1 MSTRF
6 RKSAPALV
14 AATLLVI
21 GNAAWAQNEKPA
33 VNTTKSDAPAV
44 DTSKAAPKPGG
55 DGTNII
61 GDRESPIGLYITP
74 WRNAAA
80 EVDIDRPA
88 RLLSFDLE
96 PVDKRVFSR
105 QVEYYEALSAAQR
118 SKTPAPAAAAPS
130 PSSP

>member
-1 MSTRF
+1 MSIRI
-6 RKSAPALV
+6 RLLIPALLW
-14 AATLLVI
+14 ALCGPAQ
-21 GNAAWAQNEKPA
+21 AQNEKPA
-33 VNTTKSDAPAV
+33 VNTAQPEAPAV
-44 DTSKAAPKPGG
+44 DTAKAAPKPGS
-55 DGTNII
+55 DGTTII

-88 RLLSFDLE
+88 RLLSLDLE

-105 QVEYYEALSAAQR
+105 QVEYYEALAAAQR
-118 SKTPAPAAAAPS
+118 AKTPAPAAAAPS

>member
-1 MSTRF
+1 MSTRIRF
-6 RKSAPALV
+6 LIPALLM
-14 AATLLVI
+14 ALCDFAQ
-21 GNAAWAQNEKPA
+21 AQNERPA
-33 VNTTKSDAPAV
+33 VNTAQPDTPAV
-44 DTSKAAPKPGG
+44 DTSKAASKPGS
-55 DGTNII
+55 DGTTII

-88 RLLSFDLE
+88 RLLSLDLE

-105 QVEYYEALSAAQR
+105 QVEYYEALAAAQR
-118 SKTPAPAAAAPS
+118 AKTPAPAAAAPS

>member
-1 MSTRF
+1 MSTRIRF
-6 RKSAPALV
+6 LIPALLM
-14 AATLLVI
+14 ALCDFAQ
-21 GNAAWAQNEKPA
+21 AQNERPA
-33 VNTTKSDAPAV
+33 VNTAQPDTPAV
-44 DTSKAAPKPGG
+44 DTSKVAPKPGS
-55 DGTNII
+55 DGTTII

-88 RLLSFDLE
+88 RLLSLDLE

-105 QVEYYEALSAAQR
+105 QVEYYEALAAAQR
-118 SKTPAPAAAAPS
+118 AKTPAPAAAAPS

>member
-1 MSTRF
+1 MSIRA
-6 RKSAPALV
+6 RYLIPALLMV
-14 AATLLVI
+14 FCGASQ
-21 GNAAWAQNEKPA
+21 AQNEKPA
-33 VNTTKSDAPAV
+33 VNTTQPDGPAV
-44 DTSKAAPKPGG
+44 DTSKTAPKPGS
-55 DGTNII
+55 DGTTII

-88 RLLSFDLE
+88 RLLSLDLE

-105 QVEYYEALSAAQR
+105 QVEYYEALSIAQR

>member
-1 MSTRF
+1 MSTRIRF
-6 RKSAPALV
+6 LIPALLM
-14 AATLLVI
+14 ALCDFAQ
-21 GNAAWAQNEKPA
+21 AQNERPA
-33 VNTTKSDAPAV
+33 VNTAQPDTPAV
-44 DTSKAAPKPGG
+44 DTSRAAPKPGS
-55 DGTNII
+55 DGTTII

-88 RLLSFDLE
+88 RLLSLDLE

-105 QVEYYEALSAAQR
+105 QVEYYEALAAAQR
-118 SKTPAPAAAAPS
+118 AKTPAPAAAAPS